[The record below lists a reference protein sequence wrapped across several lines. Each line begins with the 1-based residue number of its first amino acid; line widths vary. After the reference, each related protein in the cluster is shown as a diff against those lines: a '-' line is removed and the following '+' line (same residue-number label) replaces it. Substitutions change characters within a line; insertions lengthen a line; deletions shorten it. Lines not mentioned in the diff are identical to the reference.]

1 MKQSGREPKAR
12 KRLLKHNRPLA
23 IGMLWGG
30 ASVLLALIC
39 VTVMTPERFDLHVGE
54 VAKKTITASKDVV
67 DEMTTKQRRDAAA
80 AQVHV
85 VSYKAE
91 NVAGEVMQ
99 SLQAACAELR
109 TVQQFGQGI
118 REERT
123 SRLLESKATAAP
135 GQQLAGGDVVNQT
148 FAYTS
153 VDIQN
158 AQALI
163 PTVPLNNE
171 QIRIVLDVSAKDLE
185 DFCLNLTASV
195 RTTVAATILEGEVSD
210 AIEDIQRLVP
220 NISSSLWWNVAR
232 PVLRACLQPNMIVD
246 QESTEANR
254 EKARDEVEPTVYKQ
268 GENIVVAGERVTA
281 PQLAV
286 LHALGLIQG
295 TRYDTELYIGISLL
309 SALLM
314 GGLWLYMA
322 LFVPEV
328 AGSFSKQLLLLLI
341 LVLVLLL
348 SIASLQV
355 SMHLMPVGLGVLLV
369 TILLGDRLAL
379 GANISLA
386 LFLGL
391 LVLKGSTANSA
402 QAIAVVLMTV
412 LGGLTGIW
420 AVRRRAS
427 RSKVLLCGL
436 YIGIT
441 NALVLFSAGMIINSD
456 LRIVL
461 EMAGFGMISGVV
473 SAILCVGIQPALE
486 VLFNLV
492 TPAKLLELCNPN
504 HALLRRLMIEAPG
517 TYHHSMVVANIA
529 EAAAESIG
537 MNALLARVGAYY
549 HDVGKLKRPAYFKEN
564 QTGENPHDSTDPRV
578 STAILVAHVRDGIAL
593 GQRHRLPQPVLDII
607 AQHHGDTP
615 VLFFYHKAV
624 QLCEGQPVDIKDF
637 RYEGPKPQTGESAL
651 IMLADTVEA
660 AVRTIQDATPEKVVE
675 TIRRLVK
682 GKVEDGQLDATPLTF
697 RDIAKICTAF
707 EQVLAGV
714 FHERIEYPRIEIHP
728 VKELPKE
735 VEAYMAEQ
743 QEFERALGQG
753 KEENKD
759 GKKAASEAPVNP
771 VKPTVAQ
778 MSKPEADA

>member
-1 MKQSGREPKAR
+1 MKQSDREPKSR

-23 IGMLWGG
+23 IGLLWGG
-30 ASVLLALIC
+30 ASALLALIC
-39 VTVMTPERFDLHVGE
+39 LTVMTPERFDLHVGD

-91 NVAGEVMQ
+91 NVAREVMQ
-99 SLQAACAELR
+99 AVQATVTELR
-109 TVQQFGQGI
+109 AVQQFGQGI
-118 REERT
+118 RDERT
-123 SRLLESKATAAP
+123 SRLQESKATAAP
-135 GQQLAGGDVVNQT
+135 GQQLAGGNVVNQT
-148 FAYTS
+148 FAYTAL
-153 VDIQN
+153 DIQS

-163 PTVPLNNE
+163 PTVQFTNE
-171 QIRIVLDVSAKDLE
+171 QIRTVLDVSSKDLE
-185 DFCLNLTASV
+185 DLCQNLTASV
-195 RTTVAATILEGEVSD
+195 RTTVAATILEGEVPD
-210 AIEDIQRLVP
+210 AIANIQRLMP
-220 NISSSLWWNVAR
+220 NTSPSLWWNVAL

-246 QESTEANR
+246 QENTEANR
-254 EKARDEVEPTVYKQ
+254 EKARNEVEATVYKQ

-322 LFVPEV
+322 LFVPDV
-328 AGSFSKQLLLLLI
+328 AGSFVKQLLLLII

-348 SIASLQV
+348 CIASLQL
-355 SMHLMPVGLGVLLV
+355 SWQLMPVGLGVLLV

-379 GANISLA
+379 GVNISLA

-391 LVLKGSTANSA
+391 LVLKGSTANAA

-412 LGGLTGIW
+412 LGGLAGIW

-436 YIGIT
+436 YIGIA
-441 NALVLFSAGMIINSD
+441 NALVVFSAGMIINSD
-456 LRIVL
+456 LRVVL
-461 EMAGFGMISGVV
+461 EFAGYSLISGIA

-486 VLFNLV
+486 VVFNLV

-504 HALLRRLMIEAPG
+504 HSLLRRLMIEAPG

-529 EAAAESIG
+529 EAAAEAIG
-537 MNALLARVGAYY
+537 ANALLVRVGAYY

-564 QTGENPHDSTDPRV
+564 QTGENPHDYTDPRV

-624 QLCEGQPVDIKDF
+624 QLCAGQPIDIKDF
-637 RYEGPKPQTGESAL
+637 RYEGPKPQTAEAAL
-651 IMLADTVEA
+651 LMLADTVEA

-682 GKVEDGQLDATPLTF
+682 GKVEDGQLDATPLTY

-743 QEFERALGQG
+743 QAFERTGG
-753 KEENKD
+753 HIKEENKEE
-759 GKKAASEAPVNP
+759 KKAASD
-771 VKPTVAQ
+771 VKLNSGKPAAAELP
-778 MSKPEADA
+778 KPEADA